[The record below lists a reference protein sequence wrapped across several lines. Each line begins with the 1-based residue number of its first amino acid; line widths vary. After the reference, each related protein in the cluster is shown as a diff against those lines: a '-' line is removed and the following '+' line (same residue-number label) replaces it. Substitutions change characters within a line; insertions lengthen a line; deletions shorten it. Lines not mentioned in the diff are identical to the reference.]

1 MTDSALLWLPNAE
14 FDPDAM
20 VLHTEF
26 LQELV
31 ADVIAD
37 VQRAKDR
44 ESEQRRRRAS
54 SRRIFAA
61 LD

>member
-1 MTDSALLWLPNAE
+1 LRLQWLPNAE
-14 FDPDAM
+14 FDPDAI

-26 LQELV
+26 MAGLT

-37 VQRAKDR
+37 VRRAKDR
-44 ESEQRRRRAS
+44 DVEQRRRRAS